1 MQQEDFL
8 APGQIPRSV
17 PQRGPTSLVG
27 TQVFLSFPCRRR
39 HSHPGWLGRGPGPL
53 LFVWRGVCTA
63 WMSAPTKFVYC
74 GWLATGGGYLAMLGI
89 RGRQGKGVDLFGN
102 RGFADST
109 MKRWV
114 VAALSL
120 LRRGSMLLSH
130 LTLSSS

>member
-1 MQQEDFL
+1 MYCLDERPHKVCLLRL
-8 APGQIPRSV
+8 ASDGGRVSRDAWNPGE
-17 PQRGPTSLVG
+17 
-27 TQVFLSFPCRRR
+27 
-39 HSHPGWLGRGPGPL
+39 
-53 LFVWRGVCTA
+53 A
-63 WMSAPTKFVYC
+63 
-74 GWLATGGGYLAMLGI
+74 
-89 RGRQGKGVDLFGN
+89 GRQGKGVDLFGN